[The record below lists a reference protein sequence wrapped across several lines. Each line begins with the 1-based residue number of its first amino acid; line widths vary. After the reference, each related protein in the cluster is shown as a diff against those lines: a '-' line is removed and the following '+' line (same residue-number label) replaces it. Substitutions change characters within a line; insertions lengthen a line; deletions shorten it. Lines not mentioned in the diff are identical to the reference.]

1 MSAVEKQPAKA
12 AFEVKK
18 GTRQVM
24 TLSETEVE
32 KYLDLKELLDGLE
45 DGFRGLEL
53 GEVQSPPRSQLSVAG
68 KGFSLA
74 MPAWRQGLQ
83 MTVKIVNVFDGNLDI
98 DLPNHLALIN
108 LFDPDTGATSCVMDG
123 TYITGIRTAASAVL
137 SARMLSRSG
146 SRIATVI
153 GAGVQGREHV
163 RLLPLIRDFE
173 HINVCSLRF
182 EDAQRL
188 AARSEIARATTD
200 VETAVRESDVV
211 CLAAHSPTPVISPE
225 WVKRGAHVSSVG
237 YCPPNGELPKD
248 LARHHRLFV
257 ETLDAFQ
264 PTPVG
269 CGELAGLDASMGT
282 TLGAV
287 ALDRKAGRISDVE
300 ITVYKAM
307 GLAMEDMVAANL
319 AYQRAKREGGGGVM
333 AW

>member
-1 MSAVEKQPAKA
+1 MSGIAKQPGRA
-12 AFEVKK
+12 AFEIKK
-18 GTRQVM
+18 GPRQVM
-24 TLSETEVE
+24 TLSETDVE
-32 KYLDLKELLDGLE
+32 KYLDLRELLNGLE
-45 DGFRGLEL
+45 DGFRALEL
-53 GEVQSPPRSQLSVAG
+53 GEVQSPPRPQLSVAG

-74 MPAWRQGLQ
+74 MPAWRRGMQL
-83 MTVKIVNVFDGNLDI
+83 TVKIVNVFDGNLNI

-108 LFDPDTGATSCVMDG
+108 LFDPNTGATSCVMDG

-153 GAGVQGREHV
+153 GAGVQGHEHV

-173 HINVCSLRF
+173 RINVCSLRF
-182 EDAQRL
+182 EDARKL
-188 AARSEIARATTD
+188 AAESELARATTD
-200 VETAVRESDVV
+200 VEAAVRESDIV
-211 CLAAHSPTPVISPE
+211 CLAAHSPTPVIRSD
-225 WVKRGAHVSSVG
+225 WVKLGAHVSSVG
-237 YCPPNGELPKD
+237 YFPPNGELPKD
-248 LARHHRLFV
+248 LASKHRLFV

-269 CGELAGLDASMGT
+269 CGELAGLDASTGT

-287 ALDRKAGRISDVE
+287 ALGRKPGRLNDVE

-307 GLAMEDMVAANL
+307 GVAMEDMVAANL

-333 AW
+333 TW